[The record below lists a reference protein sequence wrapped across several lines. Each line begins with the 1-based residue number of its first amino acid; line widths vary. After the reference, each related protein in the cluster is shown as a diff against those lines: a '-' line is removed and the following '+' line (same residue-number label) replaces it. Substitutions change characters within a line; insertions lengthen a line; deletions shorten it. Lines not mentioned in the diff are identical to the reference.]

1 MTPYRGWVRPSLIE
15 GESNCHTSSF
25 QRDFLPMRWLG
36 ERGLKCLARRLF
48 KQGEEINV
56 CHGGFIDEFSSWKHS
71 HFHGVRDP
79 SSLHFQTLPRSTFPS
94 SNGDS
99 REDKFRPFLNPS
111 LRAPARLS
119 LPFARHGLIKKNP
132 RGGQLAHDDPRGA
145 MAVPRG

>member
-1 MTPYRGWVRPSLIE
+1 MSTCCLSSDSKNVCMSSVRAKNVSL
-15 GESNCHTSSF
+15 GGY
-25 QRDFLPMRWLG
+25 L
-36 ERGLKCLARRLF
+36 
-48 KQGEEINV
+48 QGEEFNV
-56 CHGGFIDEFSSWKHS
+56 CYGGFTDEFSSWKHS

-119 LPFARHGLIKKNP
+119 FPFARHGLVKKNP
-132 RGGQLAHDDPRGA
+132 RGGQLAHDDPRDA
-145 MAVPRG
+145 IAVLGG